1 MRKVLALHGND
12 IIGKVRVRCFI
23 TKVLDLHDNT
33 SLLSIFHIDLTC
45 NKQGGE
51 FPKNKYF

>member
-51 FPKNKYF
+51 FQKNKYF